1 MIYYKKVRILQV
13 FLSIIFL
20 IILLLLNFLLNKY
33 GLPVNPKHMLYLSN
47 GLFFIIIS
55 YFYILIGLQFKVNK
69 TILKHKCWSKLP
81 FVTLCVSSLL
91 FIIFI
96 ISYNTF
102 SVTSK
107 VESFLILIGIVFFV
121 LLYFVFILSL
131 LNMFNKNKEKVI
143 HYTYLWALIPL
154 VILLILFLI
163 N

>member
-1 MIYYKKVRILQV
+1 MINHRNIRILQV
-13 FLSIIFL
+13 FFSIVFL

-33 GLPVNPKHMLYLSN
+33 GLPVNPKHMLYLSY

-69 TILKHKCWSKLP
+69 TILKHKYWSKLP
-81 FVTLCVSSLL
+81 FITLCVSSLS

-96 ISYNTF
+96 ISFNTF

-107 VESFLILIGIVFFV
+107 VESFLILIVIVYFV

-131 LNMFNKNKEKVI
+131 SYMFNKNKEKVI

-154 VILLILFLI
+154 IILLILF
-163 N
+163 

>member
-1 MIYYKKVRILQV
+1 M
-13 FLSIIFL
+13 
-20 IILLLLNFLLNKY
+20 LLLNFLLNKY

-107 VESFLILIGIVFFV
+107 VESFLILIVI
-121 LLYFVFILSL
+121 VFILSL
-131 LNMFNKNKEKVI
+131 LNMFNKNKEKII
-143 HYTYLWALIPL
+143 HYTYLLALIPL

>member
-1 MIYYKKVRILQV
+1 M
-13 FLSIIFL
+13 
-20 IILLLLNFLLNKY
+20 LLLNFLLNKY

-55 YFYILIGLQFKVNK
+55 YFYIVIGLQFKVNK

-107 VESFLILIGIVFFV
+107 VESFLILIVI
-121 LLYFVFILSL
+121 VFILSL
-131 LNMFNKNKEKVI
+131 LNMFNKNKEKII
-143 HYTYLWALIPL
+143 HYTYLLALIPL